1 MKEKIFDQLK
11 TKYAQFG
18 FSEKALTGVAEYLA
32 ATVTE
37 EQGVE
42 PAVNGAE
49 TLLKA
54 FQGDIDRRV
63 TEAVNKVKS
72 ERKQENPEP
81 PKEQPKDDEIPAWAK
96 SLADRMESFE
106 RKTSQERLQQQ
117 LFARLADRVPDA
129 YLKGRAINITKEDE
143 IDQLASR
150 IEGEFTALKQEM
162 MNQGVFVEAPKK
174 SQAPGQ
180 EGVELA
186 RRIAEQRNKGMSE
199 GVEGKKI

>member
-1 MKEKIFDQLK
+1 MKEKIFESLK

-63 TEAVNKVKS
+63 TEAVNKVKT
-72 ERKQENPEP
+72 EQRKPDNPEP
-81 PKEQPKDDEIPAWAK
+81 PKPTEEIPEWAK
-96 SLADRMESFE
+96 SLAERMESFE
-106 RKTSQERLQQQ
+106 RRTSQERMAQQ
-117 LFARLADRVPDA
+117 LHARLADRVPEA
-129 YLKGRAINITKEDE
+129 YLKGRAINITSEDE

-162 MNQGVFVEAPKK
+162 VNQGVFVEAPKK
-174 SQAPGQ
+174 PQAPGQ
-180 EGVELA
+180 EGVDLA
-186 RRIAEQRNKGMSE
+186 RRIAEQRNKGLSE